1 MPQSSYYYAVA
12 RIRALEAGLIGRE
25 RMMRIADSS
34 LDDAVRLLHEPG
46 YGNMPD
52 ATAAECEL
60 LIEREREKAAA
71 LVKEVSPE
79 PEVTDLFL
87 LRTDVLNLKM
97 LIKARL
103 MQTEQDPRLLA
114 GGVYANELLLR
125 AVRERDYRDLPKDFR
140 NALELLELTLFTQKE
155 PQLISV
161 TLDNAYLT
169 HAYTVLKKHKNTEAL
184 EWFRAMADFNNVL
197 ILLRMK
203 HMNASKADLSGKLLP
218 DGNLSRS
225 TLLSA
230 FDLPEESLEKL
241 LGTGPAGAAIA
252 KGLAEA
258 AETGRI
264 SALEK
269 ARDNYLMGVYKR
281 RKYEAASL
289 APIIGYLLAREQE
302 EKCLRLI
309 FTAKLNGLDNQV
321 ITERLRELYG

>member
-12 RIRALEAGLIGRE
+12 RIRALENGLIGRE

-34 LDDAVRLLHEPG
+34 IDDAMRLLHETG
-46 YGNMPD
+46 YGDMPD
-52 ATAAECEL
+52 AAAAECEL

-71 LVKEVSPE
+71 IVKAVSPE
-79 PEVTDLFL
+79 PEVTNLFL
-87 LRTDVLNLKM
+87 LRTDMLNLKM

-103 MQTEQDPRLLA
+103 LEAQQEPRLLA
-114 GGVYANELLLR
+114 GGVYANELLSR
-125 AVRERDYRDLPKDFR
+125 AVRDRDYRDLPKDFR

-169 HAYTVLKKHKNTEAL
+169 HAFDVLKQHKNAAAL

-203 HMNASKADLSGKLLP
+203 HMGASKADLSGKLLP
-218 DGNLSRS
+218 AGNLSKS

-230 FDLPEESLEKL
+230 FDLPEDGMEKL
-241 LGTGPAGAAIA
+241 LATGPAGAAIA
-252 KGLAEA
+252 QGLAQA

-264 SALEK
+264 GALEK
-269 ARDNYLMGVYKR
+269 ARDDHLMGIYKR
-281 RKYEAASL
+281 RKYGPASL
-289 APIIGYLLAREQE
+289 EPIVGYLLAREQE

-309 FTAKLNGLDNQV
+309 FTAKLNGLDNRV